1 MSGSALVTGL
11 GQVAFYVSDL
21 PAAIAFYRDTVG
33 VPFLFEAPPAMAFFQ
48 MGATRLL
55 IGAAPPGQAVHPASS
70 LQFRVAD
77 ISAAHQELVGRGVK
91 FTQGPHRVHQAPG
104 YELWLAE
111 FAGPEGAV
119 HALME
124 EKGRLPGA

>member
-1 MSGSALVTGL
+1 MSHITGL
-11 GQVAFYVSDL
+11 GQVAFYVADL

-33 VPFLFEAPPAMAFFQ
+33 VPFLFEAPPAMAFFK
-48 MGATRLL
+48 MGETRLL
-55 IGAAPPGQAVHPASS
+55 IGAAPKGQPVHPPST

-77 ISAAHQELVGRGVK
+77 IIAAHHALVERGVTFK
-91 FTQGPHRVHQAPG
+91 GAPHIVHQAPG

-111 FAGPEGAV
+111 FEGPEGAV
-119 HALME
+119 HALMQ